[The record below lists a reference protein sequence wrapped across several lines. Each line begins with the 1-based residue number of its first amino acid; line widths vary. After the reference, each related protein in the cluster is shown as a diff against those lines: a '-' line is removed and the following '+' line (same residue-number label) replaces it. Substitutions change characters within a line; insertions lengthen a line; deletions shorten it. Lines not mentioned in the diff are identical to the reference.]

1 MLPKKHRLSS
11 LKISEILKRGKG
23 RKGYSFAFSFAL
35 FNFVVNQPTRKPAN
49 QKTSPSQFS
58 FVVSQKID
66 KRATVRNRTKRL
78 LSEAVRFF
86 LPKMKPGFSVLV
98 FAKKAFK
105 NEKLQDILPKV
116 EEAFKKCGFFFF

>member
-11 LKISEILKRGKG
+11 LKISEILKRDKG
-23 RKGYSFAFSFAL
+23 CKRYSFAL
-35 FNFVVNQPTRKPAN
+35 LNFVVNEPTRKPAN

-78 LSEAVRFF
+78 LSEAVRHL
-86 LPKMKPGFSVLV
+86 LPKIKPGFSVLV

-105 NEKLQDILPKV
+105 NEKLQDILPKA